1 MIADGHLLL
10 VLHKPPRP
18 EDEDRV
24 GRFFW
29 RSPDGQWVSSDL
41 GKGTQA
47 MNRHLA
53 EYDDMIEKYDRREEH
68 ADAAED
74 YFEVLSAIG
83 PLQRAVRHL
92 HQVLQEARQECPGDR
107 DIINYRD
114 RAYDL
119 ERSAELLS
127 NSAQHSL
134 EFAVAKRA
142 EEQAHSSQ
150 RMALSAHRLNLLA
163 AFFFPVVT
171 LAAIFGTNLRHGLEL
186 FSPPFPFLALTFAG
200 LFLGFF
206 LWLFVSYDVDRQ
218 TKVTK
223 RSPRDYRP

>member
-1 MIADGHLLL
+1 MVADGHLLL

-18 EDEDRV
+18 EDDDRA

-47 MNRHLA
+47 MNKHLA
-53 EYDDMIEKYDRREEH
+53 EFNDMIEKYDRREEH
-68 ADAAED
+68 ADDAED
-74 YFEVLSAIG
+74 YFAVLRAIG
-83 PLQRAVRHL
+83 PLQRAACHL
-92 HQVLQEARQECPGDR
+92 HQVLQKARQECPGDR

-119 ERSAELLS
+119 ERSAEMLY
-127 NSAQHSL
+127 NSARHSL
-134 EFAVAKRA
+134 DFAVAKRA
-142 EEQAHSSQ
+142 EEQAHSSH

-163 AFFFPVVT
+163 AFFFPVAT
-171 LAAIFGTNLRHGLEL
+171 LAAIFGTNLPHGLER
-186 FSPPFPFLALTFAG
+186 FSPPYPFLVLTCAG

-206 LWLFVSYDVDRQ
+206 LWLFVSCDVDRQ
-218 TKVTK
+218 AKATQT
-223 RSPRDYRP
+223 RSRDQRP